1 VSGELTATGKEDL
14 PTRTS
19 ARGSRRLPAGVQLG
33 GRYRIAGLL
42 GFGGMGMVYRAEDE
56 ELGLAVAL
64 KVLRPDMAPDPE
76 DHLRWLARFKQELVL
91 ARQVSHP
98 NVVRIHDIGSDG
110 ELVFLTMDFV
120 PGRSLYQL
128 LAEEGALAPER
139 AREIARQIALGLGAA
154 HRAGVVHRDLKPAN
168 VLVDDTGGTLRAAIT
183 DFGIARS
190 LTGAHMTRPGAVLG
204 TLGYLSPEQ
213 ARGEAV
219 DGRSDLYPLGLL
231 LYEML
236 TGKLPFS
243 EATEAEMLAERL
255 TGGPR
260 HLHWSGALGIAV
272 PHRLRAIIH
281 RLLAHDP
288 DRRYPTAEAVV
299 SELDRVDAG
308 GGSWWTRSR
317 APRAV
322 WAAAGGR
329 LAGIAG
335 IAGIAV
341 LAVLF
346 ARGTP
351 LRHPRL
357 PARQATPVV
366 GFQGSAA
373 PPVPVAAGRHA
384 VAFLPL
390 ADDTGR
396 PDLAWVATGIPE
408 MLTAALAESPELGV
422 LDSQRVLRT
431 LEDLKLPRGPLPE
444 AEAARLATLLD
455 ADRLVGG
462 RVHAAGDRLRVDLA
476 LAVTD
481 PPGLPGIEIHA
492 EAPANEAFRLVDE
505 IGSALRQRLAVPPV
519 PAAPG
524 FAEPV
529 ASRSPAALASFA
541 RGSASR
547 FRGDALAAVPAL
559 EAAVAADPRYTAAWV
574 ELAQARHTLGR
585 DEPARQAAARAVATL
600 RPGTSRAAYEARAV
614 EARLLGRLDRAQ
626 EILSQLLARYPD
638 DVEARVELAEAYG
651 EQGSLDRAKAALA
664 DAVRLAPH
672 HPRAWYLLGRYAIES
687 GDARRAVDEYLVRAL
702 VVQNELGSDQGR
714 ADVWNAFGVGYRNL
728 GAMERATESYSQA
741 AALRQKIGDERGY
754 AMTLHNLATLHLLRD
769 EYKPAEAQLTE
780 GLALFKRLGD
790 REGTAK
796 IENDF
801 GALAEQRGNYEEA
814 LAYYRQALRDRRD
827 LGDDLDLAESF
838 SNVGFA
844 DYLLGRYDDA
854 LVYWRQGLDLARKS
868 GDPSGIVLAT
878 QNLAQL
884 ELARGQWDEAVKSFL
899 TALQSSRQLGM
910 KEATAASLAHLGRL
924 AQYQG
929 RPVAALA
936 SYDEALKLFR
946 EVGDPRGLAE
956 FTLGQ
961 AEVLLELGRTA
972 AAAERLKASGEI
984 LRQGTN
990 REQQAE
996 LARLRGEELLAR
1008 GERAA
1013 AAEALHQA
1021 VAEATASHGVVELLA
1036 SRLSLAAAG
1045 TPGAAGLA
1053 SLERL
1058 SAEADA
1064 LGNARLR
1071 LRAAE
1076 LLARAALAAGDP
1088 RRAERAARAG
1098 LEQAAACGGAAG
1110 AYRLHL
1116 LLARALERGGPGGV
1130 PARRAEARA
1139 ERRRAAEEIARV
1151 SRELSPAEQESF
1163 ARRVEAEEGE
1173 EKGKELGRHG

>member
-1 VSGELTATGKEDL
+1 
-14 PTRTS
+14 
-19 ARGSRRLPAGVQLG
+19 
-33 GRYRIAGLL
+33 
-42 GFGGMGMVYRAEDE
+42 
-56 ELGLAVAL
+56 
-64 KVLRPDMAPDPE
+64 
-76 DHLRWLARFKQELVL
+76 
-91 ARQVSHP
+91 VSHP

-120 PGRSLYQL
+120 PGRSLHQL
-128 LAEEGALAPER
+128 LAEEGPLAPER

-190 LTGAHMTRPGAVLG
+190 LGGNHLTRPGAVLG

-236 TGKLPFS
+236 TGKLPCS
-243 EATEAEMLAERL
+243 EATEAEVLAQRL

-260 HLHWSGALGIAV
+260 RLRWSGALGIAV
-272 PHRLRAIIH
+272 PPRLRAIIH

-288 DRRYPTAEAVV
+288 NRRYPTAEAVV
-299 SELDRVDAG
+299 VELDRVGAG
-308 GGSWWTRSR
+308 GGSWWTGWTR
-317 APRAV
+317 APRARWV
-322 WAAAGGR
+322 AVGLGF
-329 LAGIAG
+329 AGIAG
-335 IAGIAV
+335 LLAWGSIA
-341 LAVLF
+341 
-346 ARGTP
+346 
-351 LRHPRL
+351 LRHPRP
-357 PARQATPVV
+357 PAQPTRQATAVA
-366 GFQGSAA
+366 GARGSVA
-373 PPVPVAAGRHA
+373 PPVPTGAAAAPRHA
-384 VAFLPL
+384 VALLPL

-396 PDLAWVATGIPE
+396 PELAWVATGIPE

-422 LDSQRVLRT
+422 LDSQRVFRT

-444 AEAARLATLLD
+444 PEAARLATLLD

-462 RVHAAGDRLRVDLA
+462 SVHAAGDRLRIDLA

-481 PPGLPGIEIHA
+481 PPGLPTVEIHA
-492 EAPANEAFRLVDE
+492 EAPVGEAFRLVDE
-505 IGSALRQRLAVPPV
+505 IGSTLRQRLAIPQAPASGAGA
-519 PAAPG
+519 AAP
-524 FAEPV
+524 A

-574 ELAQARHTLGR
+574 ELARARHALGR

-600 RPGTSRAAYEARAV
+600 RPGESRAAYEARAV

-638 DVEARVELAEAYG
+638 DVEPRVELAEAYG
-651 EQGSLDRAKAALA
+651 EQGSLDRAKATLA
-664 DAVRLAPH
+664 EVVRLAPH
-672 HPRAWYLLGRYAIES
+672 HPRAWYLLSRYSIES

-702 VVQNELGSDQGR
+702 VVQNELGSDEGR

-728 GAMERATESYSQA
+728 GQMDRALEDYGQA
-741 AALRQKIGDERGY
+741 AALRKKIGDERGY
-754 AMTLHNLATLHLLRD
+754 AMTLRNLASLHLLRN
-769 EYKPAEAQLTE
+769 EYKEVEAELSE
-780 GLALFKRLGD
+780 SFGLFKHLGD
-790 REGTAK
+790 RAGLAK
-796 IENDF
+796 VENDF
-801 GALAEQRGNYEEA
+801 GGLAEQRGSYGEA
-814 LAYYRQALRDRRD
+814 LAHYQQSLRERRD

-844 DYLLGRYDDA
+844 YFILGRYDDS
-854 LVYWRQGLDLARKS
+854 LVYWRQGLDLAKKS
-868 GDPSGIVLAT
+868 ADPSGIVLAT
-878 QNLAQL
+878 QNLGQL

-899 TALQSSRQLGM
+899 SALPESRQLGM

-929 RPVAALA
+929 RPAAALA
-936 SYDEALKLFR
+936 SYGEALQLFL
-946 EVGDPRGLAE
+946 EVGDQRGLAE
-956 FTLGQ
+956 FTLGE
-961 AEVLLELGRTA
+961 AEVLLELGRTE
-972 AAAERLKASGEI
+972 AAAERLKATAEI

-996 LARLRGEELLAR
+996 LSRLRGEELLAR

-1013 AAEALHQA
+1013 AATALHQA

-1036 SRLSLAAAG
+1036 SRLSLAAGTAG
-1045 TPGAAGLA
+1045 GPDGLAGL
-1053 SLERL
+1053 EHL

-1071 LRAAE
+1071 LRASE
-1076 LLARAALAAGDP
+1076 LLARAALAAGEP

-1116 LLARALERGGPGGV
+1116 LLARALERGGPGDV
-1130 PARRAEARA
+1130 PARGTEARA

-1151 SRELSPAEQESF
+1151 SRELSPAEQQSF

-1173 EKGKELGRHG
+1173 KMGKELGRHG